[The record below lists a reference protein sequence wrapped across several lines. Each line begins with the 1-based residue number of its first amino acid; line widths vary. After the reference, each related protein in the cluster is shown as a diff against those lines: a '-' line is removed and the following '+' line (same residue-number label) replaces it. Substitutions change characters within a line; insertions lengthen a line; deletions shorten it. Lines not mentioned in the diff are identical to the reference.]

1 MAAVTKPAPKATPQE
16 GASRLVP
23 GAEVDIT
30 CANVMFP
37 GSILRYVSG
46 AYIEFDSRQGYTVL
60 PWGAIRA
67 ITFPA

>member
-1 MAAVTKPAPKATPQE
+1 M
-16 GASRLVP
+16 
-23 GAEVDIT
+23 DIT

>member
-1 MAAVTKPAPKATPQE
+1 MPPAQKKETPQE
-16 GASRLVP
+16 GVNRLVP
-23 GAEVDIT
+23 GVEVDIT
-30 CANVMFP
+30 CPNVMYP
-37 GSILRYVSG
+37 GSIIRYVSG